1 MVGIPDGTEVGL
13 ADGAGPVDGTTR
25 GIQDLTHAIIIV
37 MVETVPA
44 DTVIIL
50 QADTLHQEITED
62 IQEAD
67 LQEVDIQE
75 VDIQKAE
82 GTVQAVLPAE
92 DATAVTMSAQAVAI
106 VQVEL
111 LQPMEDTAPEEEP
124 HPENQV
130 SAQDH

>member
-67 LQEVDIQE
+67 LQEVDIQ
-75 VDIQKAE
+75 KAE
-82 GTVQAVLPAE
+82 GTVQAVLLAE